1 MLLID
6 RKAIKKNYG
15 IRNLILIWRKYI
27 SVLIYIRW
35 ANWAGVPA
43 HGISYGLSGQL
54 GINYFK
60 KLIGYGV
67 VSVMNKKY
75 RKCEDRVGVSL
86 RASHGPQH
94 SRRCRKARV
103 RSREEGAEREERG
116 LDKRRKTEGET
127 AEEMEFLVAFLFF
140 HARIGL

>member
-1 MLLID
+1 M
-6 RKAIKKNYG
+6 
-15 IRNLILIWRKYI
+15 
-27 SVLIYIRW
+27 RW

-43 HGISYGLSGQL
+43 HGESSGQL

-86 RASHGPQH
+86 RASHRPEH
-94 SRRCRKARV
+94 RRRCRKARV
-103 RSREEGAEREERG
+103 RSREERG
-116 LDKRRKTEGET
+116 RDKRREIEGET

-140 HARIGL
+140 HGRIGL